1 MEKTIKINAKSELD
15 AKKQAQDKFNLKD
28 EEIKVRELESPK
40 SGFLGI
46 FGNKEGVYELT
57 IKVEED
63 SEKGSTEK
71 ITTDSSQSSS
81 SADISKE
88 EISFDSSPKI
98 IDMSDKPSISDEEEI
113 RYAKEFIET
122 LLDKANINADVSVT
136 KDKNIITVNITGEEA
151 SYLIG
156 RRGDTLDS
164 IQFLTGLALNK
175 VRKDSQSRVLV
186 DIEDYRSKREES
198 LKRYANRVAREVAKS
213 RRAKKLDF
221 MNPYERRIVHSE
233 LQYDKFV
240 ITYSEGNDPYRRV
253 VIEPK
258 QKKRYPRDRK
268 PYNRKTEQHKSE

>member
-1 MEKTIKINAKSELD
+1 MEKTIKINAKSELE
-15 AKKQAQDKFNLKD
+15 AKKQAQEKFNLKD
-28 EEIKVRELESPK
+28 EEIRVREIEAPK
-40 SGFLGI
+40 SGFFGI
-46 FGNKEGVYELT
+46 FGNKEGLYELA
-57 IKVEED
+57 IKLKDESEEAPNKNMED
-63 SEKGSTEK
+63 V
-71 ITTDSSQSSS
+71 SS
-81 SADISKE
+81 D
-88 EISFDSSPKI
+88 DVNSSPKI
-98 IDMSDKPSISDEEEI
+98 IDMADKPTMSDEEEI
-113 RYAKEFIET
+113 KYAKEFIET
-122 LLDKANINADVSVT
+122 LLDKANVKALVTVT

-240 ITYSEGNDPYRRV
+240 FTYSEGNDPYRRV

-268 PYNRKTEQHKSE
+268 PYNRRTEQHKSE